1 MGGLPVRRIAA
12 GLRSQAGPPA
22 KHFDPLRDPRDRRTT
37 TKLEPTP
44 MKKVEAII
52 RHFKLEDVKNA
63 LTEHGIH
70 GMTICEVR
78 GFGRQK
84 GHTEMYRGT
93 EYAVDFVPKVK
104 MDVVCSDANLPQV
117 IDTIMRAAQTGQI
130 GDGKIF
136 VSDLRDVV
144 RIRTGETGEDAL

>member
-1 MGGLPVRRIAA
+1 
-12 GLRSQAGPPA
+12 
-22 KHFDPLRDPRDRRTT
+22 
-37 TKLEPTP
+37 
-44 MKKVEAII
+44 MKKIEAVI

-63 LTEHGIH
+63 LSEQGIQ
-70 GMTICEVR
+70 GMTITEVR

-104 MDVVCSDANLPQV
+104 VEVVASNGNVQKV
-117 IDTIMRAAQTGQI
+117 IDTIMRAGQTGQI

-136 VSDLRDVV
+136 VIALEETV
-144 RIRTGETGEDAL
+144 RIRTGETGEEAI

>member
-1 MGGLPVRRIAA
+1 
-12 GLRSQAGPPA
+12 
-22 KHFDPLRDPRDRRTT
+22 
-37 TKLEPTP
+37 

-63 LTEHGIH
+63 LTERGVT
-70 GMTICEVR
+70 GMTITEVR

-93 EYAVDFVPKVK
+93 EYEVDFVPKIKIEVI
-104 MDVVCSDANLPQV
+104 VADAKLPAV
-117 IDTIMRAAQTGQI
+117 LDTIVRSAQTGAV

-136 VSDLRDVV
+136 VTELTDAV
-144 RIRTGETGEDAL
+144 RIRTGESGESAL